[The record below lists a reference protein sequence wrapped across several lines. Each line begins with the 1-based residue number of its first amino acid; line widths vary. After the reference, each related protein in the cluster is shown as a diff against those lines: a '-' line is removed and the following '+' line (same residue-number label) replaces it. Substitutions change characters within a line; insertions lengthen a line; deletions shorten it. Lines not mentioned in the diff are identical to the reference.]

1 MLQICCKN
9 NNISKNFPIGSSLL
23 DIYNGFNLDIPY
35 GPVSAKVNNKVEG
48 LNYRAYNNKDVEF
61 LNILNPSG
69 MHTYV
74 RSLCFILCKAVE
86 DLYPDGKIM
95 LEHPV
100 SKGYYCALQIGRE
113 TGLDDVSRIKQRMK
127 EIVEANIPFHRFECH
142 TTKVVE
148 LFCRKGMMDKVKLLE
163 TSGEL
168 YSYYYTLENTIDYYY
183 GSLLPSTGYIR
194 KFDIVKYYDGLL
206 LRVPNRQN
214 PEVLEEVVKQEKMLE
229 VFKEHRR
236 WNQILGVGTVG
247 DFNVACN
254 EGYATDLINVSEA
267 LQEKKISN
275 IADGIYHRGKNGQRV
290 KLVLIS
296 GPSSSGKT
304 TFSKRLS
311 IQLMANGLKPYPIS
325 LDNYFVDREKTP
337 KDEKGDYDYESLYAL
352 DLEFF
357 NKQLQDLLHGKEV
370 ELPRF
375 NFTTGRREFKG
386 DKLKIDDNMILIL
399 EGIHALN
406 PELTPHIP
414 TENKYKIYVS
424 ALTTI
429 LLDNHNYI
437 PTTDNRL
444 LRRIIRDY
452 KYRGYSAEETI
463 RRWPSVRAGEEKWIF
478 PYQENADAMFNS
490 ALLFELAIMKDYAIP
505 ILRNVPNNKPEYSE
519 AYRLRKFLEYFASV
533 QDKELPPTSLLREF
547 LGGSSFRY

>member
-1 MLQICCKN
+1 M
-9 NNISKNFPIGSSLL
+9 
-23 DIYNGFNLDIPY
+23 
-35 GPVSAKVNNKVEG
+35 
-48 LNYRAYNNKDVEF
+48 R
-61 LNILNPSG
+61 
-69 MHTYV
+69 TYV

-100 SKGYYCALQIGRE
+100 SKGYYCDLQIGHE

-275 IADGIYHRGKNGQRV
+275 IADEIYHRGKNGQRV

-375 NFTTGRREFKG
+375 NFTTGRKEFKG

-444 LRRIIRDY
+444 LRRIIRDH